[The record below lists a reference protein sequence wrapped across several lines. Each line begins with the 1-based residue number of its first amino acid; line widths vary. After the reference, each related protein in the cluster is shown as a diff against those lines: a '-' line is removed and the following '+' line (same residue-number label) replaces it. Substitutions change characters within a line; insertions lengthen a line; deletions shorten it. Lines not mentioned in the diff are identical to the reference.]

1 MNAHEQSLS
10 RVYVAQKLISTLSED
25 VMTPIDQ
32 IMQQDH
38 ERLDQLLEQSAHA
51 VANGTWQEAAHFLET
66 FRHGIV
72 DGHMEVEESTLFPAY
87 EHQEG
92 GEDHPLTAL
101 LRKGH
106 QDLRVFFEEMAEAI
120 QNQDAETFDDLLS
133 TVQTILKQHDTKEE
147 TELYPFLGAALADHG
162 EAAGKRILD
171 FEAKSSS

>member
-1 MNAHEQSLS
+1 
-10 RVYVAQKLISTLSED
+10 
-25 VMTPIDQ
+25 MTPIDQ

-38 ERLDQLLEQSAHA
+38 ERLDQLLEQSAQA
-51 VANGTWQEAAHFLET
+51 VGKDAWQEAAQFLEA

-72 DGHMEVEESTLFPAY
+72 DGHMVVEESTLFPAF
-87 EHQEG
+87 ELQEG

-120 QNQDAETFDDLLS
+120 ADQDAETFDDLLS
-133 TVQTILKQHDTKEE
+133 TVQTILKQHDAKEE
-147 TELYPFLGAALADHG
+147 TELYPYLAAALADQG

-171 FEAKSSS
+171 FEAEATS

>member
-1 MNAHEQSLS
+1 
-10 RVYVAQKLISTLSED
+10 
-25 VMTPIDQ
+25 MTPIDQ

-38 ERLDQLLEQSAHA
+38 ERLDQLLEQSAQA
-51 VANGTWQEAAHFLET
+51 VGKGAWQEAAQLLEA

-72 DGHMEVEESTLFPAY
+72 DGHMVVEESTLFPAF
-87 EHQEG
+87 ELQEG

-120 QNQDAETFDDLLS
+120 ADQDAETFDDLLS
-133 TVQTILKQHDTKEE
+133 TVQTILKQHDAKEE
-147 TELYPFLGAALADHG
+147 TELYPYLAAALADQG

-171 FEAKSSS
+171 FEAEARS